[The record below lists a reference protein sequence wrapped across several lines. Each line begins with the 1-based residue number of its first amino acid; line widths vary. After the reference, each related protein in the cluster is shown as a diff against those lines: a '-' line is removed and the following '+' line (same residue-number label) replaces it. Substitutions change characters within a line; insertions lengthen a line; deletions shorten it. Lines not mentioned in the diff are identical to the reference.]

1 MPGIFK
7 AGILLFD
14 LVQDVSPCDARHIIR
29 PVPQVTS
36 SVIESK
42 PITATD
48 RQQTGT
54 EENGHEQA
62 LHHVSPPPPSGSAFS
77 PPPPVPAR
85 LRPASRT
92 ALLQGV
98 TIVPASASP
107 TEDGRREAQGFKR
120 GKLVAF
126 EADASPGDIIINTH
140 ENRLYFVLGDGQAVM
155 YRVATAKKGFE
166 WQGSH
171 QVSSKVKWPDWRP
184 PVEMRKRRPELPAY
198 MAGGPNNPLGARAIY
213 LGSSIYRIHGTNE
226 PSSIGKAASSGCI
239 RMLNE
244 DVTELYSHVKI
255 GARVTV
261 L

>member
-1 MPGIFK
+1 MNKLFTIFASAALGLSLLATAAS
-7 AGILLFD
+7 AGS
-14 LVQDVSPCDARHIIR
+14 VAPSQQDGP
-29 PVPQVTS
+29 
-36 SVIESK
+36 
-42 PITATD
+42 
-48 RQQTGT
+48 
-54 EENGHEQA
+54 
-62 LHHVSPPPPSGSAFS
+62 F
-77 PPPPVPAR
+77 
-85 LRPASRT
+85 
-92 ALLQGV
+92 QGV

-107 TEDGRREAQGFKR
+107 GDVTGEAQGFKR

-126 EADASPGDIIINTH
+126 AAEANPGDIIINTR
-140 ENRLYFVLGDGQAVM
+140 ENRLYFVLDDGQAVM

-184 PVEMRKRRPELPAY
+184 PAEMRKRRPELPAH